1 MMGCALLLASTLRL
15 GFLADFISSPVLTRF
30 KAGIAVVII
39 VDPRQRTAN
48 TLWLV
53 ALNPRVSDVIERA
66 PLGKAQ
72 SLSRGPGVVVGHA
85 E

>member
-1 MMGCALLLASTLRL
+1 
-15 GFLADFISSPVLTRF
+15 VLTGF
-30 KAGIAVVII
+30 KAGIAVVIT

-66 PLGKAQ
+66 PLGKVSSPNYCRAAQ
-72 SLSRGPGVVVGHA
+72 A
-85 E
+85 